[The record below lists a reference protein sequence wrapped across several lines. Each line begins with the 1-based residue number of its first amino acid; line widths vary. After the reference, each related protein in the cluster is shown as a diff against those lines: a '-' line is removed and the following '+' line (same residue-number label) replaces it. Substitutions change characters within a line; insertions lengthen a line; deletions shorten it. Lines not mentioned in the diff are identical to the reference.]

1 MITFCVGTFV
11 PITMEGNILVDGVL
25 ASCYP
30 STDHD
35 MAHFGM
41 TPVRWF
47 PKIIDWIFGE
57 DTGFQVFVGTAEEI
71 GRLILPHGQF

>member
-57 DTGFQVFVGTAEEI
+57 DTGFQVFVDTAEEI
-71 GRLILPHGQF
+71 GRLILPYGQF